1 MTKDIFELIF
11 DSDFAGLDNINKVDV
26 LTDICK
32 NICRELGVSNY
43 PEVNISNIGSSGS
56 ASEGKIALD
65 SKLFENIETFYRY
78 GNSNRHKQPDILY
91 AREKLCLILIHECI
105 HQLQFQTKGK
115 YEKCAENPASNSV
128 LYFFQNTET
137 DAYIGSFD
145 IFKEFGGNFKLCAEK
160 EFKDIIEKEIRIL
173 NNLYENEFI
182 NFKLENYNP
191 GDKFILPHQIFTS
204 EQAKEF
210 DRFFNEYFEDIIK
223 RNEIAK
229 IAENKINFCKNF
241 EKFKFNNVD
250 IFSVETDGVIN
261 CVINKNNTHLRIQIK
276 DDKLTVFDIRSD
288 LEIFPSNKEKER
300 LSKEIFKGKHDY
312 FISLSKKNCNDLK
325 ELIKIVN
332 NIKDYY
338 NIDSKSVEFSDFI
351 FQFDKKER
359 SAFINGCKEVLEYTS
374 PDQSLFKEK
383 FLNSKIAGNILNV
396 LCYPEDK
403 NYNKLIDGCNEYINF
418 CKENN
423 LSKIK
428 INKAIFLRDKLS
440 KPEKR
445 YELIKFLDKKYRLK
459 EYLLN
464 KGIKPNLIEN
474 FNIKNIN
481 KFKINNSKI
490 NSKTDLDNII
500 LLYKQESLHD
510 ILYQKPE
517 IDNKAASR

>member
-1 MTKDIFELIF
+1 MTKDIFNEIF
-11 DSDFAGLDNINKVDV
+11 DEDFSQRSKTQQEKI

-43 PEVNISNIGSSGS
+43 PKINILSIGSSGS
-56 ASEGKIALD
+56 ASEGEINLD
-65 SKLFENIETFYRY
+65 FKLFENIKTHDSYK
-78 GNSNRHKQPDILY
+78 NSNRHKEPDILY
-91 AREKLCLILIHECI
+91 AREKLCLILTHECI

-160 EFKDIIEKEIRIL
+160 EFKDIVEKEIRIL
-173 NNLYENEFI
+173 NNLYENGFI

-191 GDKFILPHQIFTS
+191 GDKFILPHQTFTS

-210 DRFFNEYFEDIIK
+210 DRLFNEYFKDIIK

-229 IAENKINFCKNF
+229 IAENKINFCKSF
-241 EKFKFNNVD
+241 EKFNFNSVD
-250 IFSVETDGVIN
+250 IFNVEADDAIN
-261 CVINKNNTHLRIQIK
+261 CVINKNNTHLRVQIK

-288 LEIFPSNKEKER
+288 LEIFPSNKENER
-300 LSKEIFKGKHDY
+300 LSKEISKGKHDY

-325 ELIKIVN
+325 DLIKVVN

-338 NIDSKSVEFSDFI
+338 NIDSKNVEFSDFI

-359 SAFINGCKEVLEYTS
+359 NTFINGCKEVLDYT
-374 PDQSLFKEK
+374 PQNQSLFKEK

-403 NYNKLIDGCNEYINF
+403 IYNELIDSCNEYINF

-445 YELIKFLDKKYRLK
+445 YKLIKFLDKKYRLK
-459 EYLLN
+459 EYLSN
-464 KGIKPNLIEN
+464 KGVKPNLIES
-474 FNIKNIN
+474 FDIKNIN
-481 KFKINNSKI
+481 KFKINHSKI

-510 ILYQKPE
+510 TLYQKPE